1 MGGLNILVSIIHH
14 PCFLGTGR
22 LKAYLG
28 PPPEL
33 VGEYLGPPPELVGEY
48 LGPPPE
54 LVGEYLGPPPELVG
68 EYLGPPPEL
77 VGEKQACSLNNV
89 CMNRLPFRLMC
100 NNTIQQTA

>member
-22 LKAYLG
+22 LKA
-28 PPPEL
+28 
-33 VGEYLGPPPELVGEY
+33 YLGPPPELVGEY